1 MVSCEMEGREMIGL
15 RTAGAFVASEIGRSG
30 GERRSQTARRQAR
43 KPVAVDKRAGS
54 ERRTSPDRRRD
65 ADATLQPLP
74 PPPATAATDE
84 SLPQFDA
91 IVEHRRALSEQVGR
105 DVGPE
110 VAALDYLLNIRP
122 GEQHPT
128 VIDRAALADIE
139 FRAMTDALTGLFNR
153 GFLESTLKRELA
165 RCRRHGVMVALMLI
179 DVDDFKGANDRWGHG
194 AGDVALRTVAD
205 VIRRQLRV
213 SDAPCRFGGDEFA
226 VVLPDTYR
234 SGALLVGERIV
245 TEVRRAFER
254 GVAGCRIALTVSVG
268 IAWYGAT
275 CSTRGELFEAADRA
289 LYQAKGAGGDC
300 VGEPC

>member
-1 MVSCEMEGREMIGL
+1 MIGL
-15 RTAGAFVASEIGRSG
+15 RKAGAFVAREIGRSE

-43 KPVAVDKRAGS
+43 KPVAVDKRAGG
-54 ERRTSPDRRRD
+54 ERRTTRDRRLD
-65 ADATLQPLP
+65 ADAALEPLAP
-74 PPPATAATDE
+74 PPRTAGTDG
-84 SLPQFDA
+84 SLPQLDA
-91 IVEHRRALSEQVGR
+91 IVEHRRALSAQVGR

-153 GFLESTLKRELA
+153 GFLESTLTRELG
-165 RCRRHGVMVALMLI
+165 RCRRHGVMASLMLI
-179 DVDDFKGANDRWGHG
+179 DVDDFKATNDRWGHG
-194 AGDVALRTVAD
+194 AGDAALRGVAE

-213 SDAPCRFGGDEFA
+213 ADAPCRYGGDEFA

-254 GVAGCRIALTVSVG
+254 GLAGCRPALTVSVG
-268 IAWYGAT
+268 LAWYGAT

-289 LYQAKGAGGDC
+289 LYQAKAAGGDC
-300 VGEPC
+300 VAEPC